1 MVGIPPPKKSGLKSM
16 AMKAKLEHK
25 DQCKTEKARLKAE
38 KVSRTA
44 ATKKTREVKT
54 DAKFQKKKKV
64 EPEGTVFTEEDFEKF
79 SKEYFVNSK
88 PVNSTTLVSKPRFDE

>member
-44 ATKKTREVKT
+44 ATKKAREEKT
-54 DAKFQKKKKV
+54 DAKFQKKKKGDSRQV
-64 EPEGTVFTEEDFEKF
+64 CRPPRPEILHK
-79 SKEYFVNSK
+79 
-88 PVNSTTLVSKPRFDE
+88 LVGLDWLRLGSF